1 MPEESFLNSHLP
13 EVVFNNTILSDMR
26 QPRLRGE
33 GTHFVHAISRI
44 VDRRFIFEDDEK
56 EYFCEL
62 VRRLSKFTGLD
73 VVAFCVMGNHF
84 HLLVE
89 QPDQA
94 TLPTLTKAE
103 LLRRAKF
110 LYDANT
116 IKDLEQEFQRAEKA
130 GDQSWIQKI
139 LDRYAHRMGDVSKFM
154 QELKQRFTQ
163 WYNRRNRR
171 TGTLWEGR
179 FVSVP
184 GTDKVFAVNS

>member
-1 MPEESFLNSHLP
+1 MDYVIPSPRNFVNSRLP
-13 EVVFNNTILSDMR
+13 ESDFNNTILSNMR

-33 GTHFVHAISRI
+33 GTYFVHAISRI

-62 VRRLSKFTGLD
+62 VRRLSRFTGLD
-73 VVAFCVMGNHF
+73 VVAYCVMGNHF

-89 QPDQA
+89 QPDQS
-94 TLPTLTKAE
+94 TLPALTKAE

-130 GDQSWIQKI
+130 GDQPWI
-139 LDRYAHRMGDVSKFM
+139 R
-154 QELKQRFTQ
+154 LKR
-163 WYNRRNRR
+163 
-171 TGTLWEGR
+171 E
-179 FVSVP
+179 
-184 GTDKVFAVNS
+184 DKKAGLK